1 MPRGRKVDKNSVRT
15 QNRHKRIENTDKYMN
30 AITRGIERGN
40 KIYTKPYDV
49 AIAVLTE
56 LQIIGFQVIPKP
68 AKKGNK

>member
-1 MPRGRKVDKNSVRT
+1 MPRGRKVDTNSVRS
-15 QNRHKRIENTDKYMN
+15 QKFHKRVENVDKFMD